1 MKMKLPEP
9 RYSVIDDNHK
19 YTILMPNGEKIGPL
33 KSVTTVLNVIDKPAL
48 KGWAAKMAAQHF
60 KTEILRLGAKALNS
74 VELERIVKEATSAHA
89 VFAKDA
95 ADLGSACH
103 DAFEA
108 IILGNEL
115 EKYPDALKEPI
126 TAFKNWRLGAGSDIE
141 IDTET
146 AGSLEHRFFGRLA
159 PSAIGARGG
168 TSTTRPVRAYGNEY
182 AYQVW
187 RRLHLALE
195 EQFGIDGR
203 QEIIRSA
210 RSRPTTEGWPVAA
223 SRTPRTVSNA
233 LVPPNELKRSA
244 ALPSSARGSPRREE
258 AETKAQA
265 ARSDSSTK
273 KGENNGH
280 RTPEAP
286 TEVPKYTLP
295 KPRKA

>member
-141 IDTET
+141 IVDTET
-146 AGSLEHRFFGRLA
+146 KLGSVEHRLRPA
-159 PSAIGARGG
+159 CAIGDRSPRRVG
-168 TSTTRPVRAYGNEY
+168 TSTARPVG
-182 AYQVW
+182 
-187 RRLHLALE
+187 LTPTSTPT
-195 EQFGIDGR
+195 
-203 QEIIRSA
+203 RSA
-210 RSRPTTEGWPVAA
+210 AATPRARGAVRHRGRRARSSASRSRPTTEGWPVAA
-223 SRTPRTVSNA
+223 SRTPRTVS
-233 LVPPNELKRSA
+233 
-244 ALPSSARGSPRREE
+244 
-258 AETKAQA
+258 
-265 ARSDSSTK
+265 
-273 KGENNGH
+273 
-280 RTPEAP
+280 
-286 TEVPKYTLP
+286 
-295 KPRKA
+295 